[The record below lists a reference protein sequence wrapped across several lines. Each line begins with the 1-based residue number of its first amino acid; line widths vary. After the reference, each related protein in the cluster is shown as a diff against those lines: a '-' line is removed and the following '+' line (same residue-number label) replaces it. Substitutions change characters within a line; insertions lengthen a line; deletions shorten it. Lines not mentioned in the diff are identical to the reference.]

1 MCNIYVNI
9 TKEFAQKISELCM
22 IFSRFHFKQY
32 EDMRIFFT
40 ISQDKWL

>member
-9 TKEFAQKISELCM
+9 TKEFAQKISELC